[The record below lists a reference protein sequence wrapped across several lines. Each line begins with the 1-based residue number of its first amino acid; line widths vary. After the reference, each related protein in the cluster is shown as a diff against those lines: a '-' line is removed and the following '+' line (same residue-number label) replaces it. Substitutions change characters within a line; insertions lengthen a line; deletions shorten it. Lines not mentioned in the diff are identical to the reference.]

1 MENNKEMGTNKEK
14 RNSSEPNFK
23 RRKAFTTKDITD
35 EYVTPFNGKILER
48 ACQILVELPKVGDPY
63 VPKRTGRVNGENYEQ
78 MKEYLLPVIVSM
90 FEKGYNRD
98 MVVEKTAELLKV
110 GRSNIFVKKVVL
122 DSHKAYIEKLAKR
135 RG

>member
-1 MENNKEMGTNKEK
+1 MENNKERGTNK
-14 RNSSEPNFK
+14 
-23 RRKAFTTKDITD
+23 RRGVTIKDITD
-35 EYVTPFNGKILER
+35 EHITPFNGKMLEK

-63 VPKRTGRVNGENYEQ
+63 VPKRTGSVNGENYEQ

-98 MVVEKTAELLKV
+98 MVVEKTAELLEV
-110 GRSNIFVKKVVL
+110 GRSNVFVKKVVL